1 MIREMNKQD
10 AVPFFLTQDVFCLMA
25 NIHFAL
31 SPVRYIDLLIMVV
44 MTCVKEQ
51 KT

>member
-10 AVPFFLTQDVFCLMA
+10 AVLFLTQDVFCLMA

-44 MTCVKEQ
+44 MTCVKDQ
-51 KT
+51 KI